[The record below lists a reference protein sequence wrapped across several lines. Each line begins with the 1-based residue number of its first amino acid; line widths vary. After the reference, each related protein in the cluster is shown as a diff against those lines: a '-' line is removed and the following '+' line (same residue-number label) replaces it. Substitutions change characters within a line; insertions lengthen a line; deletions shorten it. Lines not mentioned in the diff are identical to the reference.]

1 MGVAYHAGRIR
12 QCAFPGGVSV
22 GYGSVRREP
31 RNVNI
36 ARRQMLTLL
45 GMGLPAALV
54 YRATH
59 RLAAQGTDAAAKSR
73 RVQVNGTT
81 LHYLEWGSEQ
91 SPPLMLLHPA
101 PLNAHAWDRF
111 GPAMARHFHVLAPDA
126 RGFGDSA
133 WSDSYDGDVFLEDLR
148 ALIDT
153 LGLKSPILCG
163 NSMGGTLA
171 YMYAGMHP
179 DRVERLI
186 AVDTGPGEPPS
197 PAPPAGAPPAR
208 PAGPPPMSPG
218 PFKSAAEAR
227 AAIPPVMGTA
237 FAEEMVEHNLK
248 RADDGTWTW
257 KHDHARVMAAGARSL
272 TDPRKWPMWN
282 SVRCPTLVLRGERS
296 PAISQQAA
304 ERMVA
309 GKENAVLKV
318 IPGAS
323 HFIPI
328 EAPTLFERA
337 VRQWLGV

>member
-1 MGVAYHAGRIR
+1 M
-12 QCAFPGGVSV
+12 VS
-22 GYGSVRREP
+22 
-31 RNVNI
+31 
-36 ARRQMLTLL
+36 LL
-45 GMGLPAALV
+45 GIGLPAALV
-54 YRATH
+54 H
-59 RLAAQGTDAAAKSR
+59 RSPPHLAAQGVNAVARSK

-81 LHYLEWGSEQ
+81 LHYLEWGREEA
-91 SPPLMLLHPA
+91 PPLLLLHPA
-101 PLNAHAWDRF
+101 PLNAHVWDRF
-111 GPAMARHFHVLAPDA
+111 GPAMAQHFRVLAPDA

-133 WSDSYDGDVFLEDLR
+133 WSDSYDGDVFLDDLR

-153 LGLKSPILCG
+153 LRLKSPTLCG

-197 PAPPAGAPPAR
+197 VAPPDGTAPAAPP
-208 PAGPPPMSPG
+208 GPPPMSPG
-218 PFKSAAEAR
+218 PFTGAADAR
-227 AAIPPVMGTA
+227 AAIPPVMGTPFVEA
-237 FAEEMVEHNLK
+237 MIEHNLK
-248 RADDGTWTW
+248 RANDGTWTW

-272 TDPRKWPMWN
+272 TDPRKWPMWDA
-282 SVRCPTLVLRGERS
+282 VRCPALVLRGERS
-296 PAISQQAA
+296 PALSQQAA

-309 GKENAVLKV
+309 GKKNALLKV

-328 EAPTLFERA
+328 EAPAQFETA